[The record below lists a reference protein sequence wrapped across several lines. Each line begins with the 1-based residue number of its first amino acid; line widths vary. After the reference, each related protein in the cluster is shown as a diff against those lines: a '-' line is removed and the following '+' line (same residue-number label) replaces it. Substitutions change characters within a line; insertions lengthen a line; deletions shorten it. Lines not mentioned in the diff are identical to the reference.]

1 MAHSQGAGLVL
12 LRLSQ
17 SKLWPHLRSC
27 HSVKYRRGPENRRD
41 ARLIVV
47 GRGSC
52 RPRPFPKLIDPNT
65 VQRAISTKEKPACLS
80 IYQSRLP
87 PFSPQIKVIA
97 RPLVGASPKTPL

>member
-1 MAHSQGAGLVL
+1 MAHSQVAGLVL
-12 LRLSQ
+12 LRPTQ

-27 HSVKYRRGPENRRD
+27 HLVKYRPGRENRRD

-52 RPRPFPKLIDPNT
+52 RPRPIHELIEPNT
-65 VQRAISTKEKPACLS
+65 VKRAISTKEKPACLS

-87 PFSPQIKVIA
+87 RFSPQISA
-97 RPLVGASPKTPL
+97 RAE